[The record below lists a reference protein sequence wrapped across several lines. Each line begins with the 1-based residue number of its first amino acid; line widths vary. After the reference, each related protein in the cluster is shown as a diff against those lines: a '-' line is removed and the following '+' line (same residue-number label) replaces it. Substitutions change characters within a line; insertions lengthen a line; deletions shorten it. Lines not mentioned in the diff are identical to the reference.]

1 MSSIVYSY
9 PWPCMLFTATNNK
22 QQTTNNHQPTT
33 TNQQPPTTNHNNNI
47 LIHYYPYPWIV
58 NHNLII
64 LGNHRAIDEQYFGVS
79 MMMMIIIIT
88 TSSASTSTSTSSSSS
103 SSSTTK
109 NIEIAV
115 IIHNGLIIPE
125 TWGVTPE
132 FLALHRKLG
141 NKTGHVKINTMI
153 RLLYRLCNVYI
164 L

>member
-22 QQTTNNHQPTT
+22 QQTT

-79 MMMMIIIIT
+79 MIIIT

-103 SSSTTK
+103 SSSSSSTK

-141 NKTGHVKINTMI
+141 NKTGHIKINTMI